1 LQKEQHPIR
10 GYLLIA
16 AASFCYGGSATLGKA
31 AFRGLLAKRDAALP
45 QLDPL
50 ILAQARSTLSL
61 LILVP
66 ILLAWKGREG
76 FSLSRRD
83 VLRCALLGIAGVAA
97 SNFFYYYAI
106 DKTSVATAI
115 IVQYTAPIWVLLY
128 MVLRRI
134 QHATPQRTIAVGLAV
149 CGCALS
155 IGILATTG
163 SWPFVRLAGIKV
175 NALGVGAALMA
186 AFSFAFY
193 STFGQFMVS
202 RHDRWKILVYA
213 MFGAAAFWI
222 VVNPPWKIFAA
233 HYSSEQW
240 LFLLVFS
247 IASMLLPLSLYF
259 AGLQYLD
266 ATRAIVT
273 SCFEPVFAILFAATF
288 VQEPV
293 GPIQIL
299 GMVLV
304 LAASVMVQLPG
315 RNQTARLPSSA
326 TAD

>member
-1 LQKEQHPIR
+1 MQKEHHPIR

-31 AFRGLLAKRDAALP
+31 VFRGMLAKRDAALP

-66 ILLAWKGREG
+66 ILLAWRGPK
-76 FSLSRRD
+76 SLALSRRD
-83 VLRCALLGIAGVAA
+83 VMRCFVLGVLGVAA

-128 MVLRRI
+128 MVVRRI
-134 QHATPQRTIAVGLAV
+134 QRPTAQRVMAVALAV
-149 CGCALS
+149 FGSSLS
-155 IGILATTG
+155 IGVVTAVSG
-163 SWPFVRLAGIKV
+163 WPFVHLAGIKM

-193 STFGQFMVS
+193 STLGQFMVS
-202 RHDRWKILVYA
+202 RHDRWKVLVYA
-213 MFGAAAFWI
+213 MFGAATFWMI
-222 VVNPPWKIFAA
+222 VNPPWKIIAA
-233 HYSSEQW
+233 HYSREQW
-240 LFLLVFS
+240 LFLLIFA

-259 AGLQYLD
+259 AGLQQLD

-273 SCFEPVFAILFAATF
+273 SCLEPVFAILFAATF
-288 VQEPV
+288 VYETI
-293 GPIQIL
+293 GPIQIM

-304 LAASVMVQLPG
+304 LAASVMVQLPE
-315 RNQTARLPSSA
+315 RNRSA
-326 TAD
+326 VLSHSAMAD

>member
-1 LQKEQHPIR
+1 LQKENHPIR

-31 AFRGLLAKRDAALP
+31 VFRGMLAKHDAALP

-66 ILLAWKGREG
+66 ILLAWRGPK
-76 FSLSRRD
+76 SLVLSRRD
-83 VLRCALLGIAGVAA
+83 VLRCLLLGIAGVAA

-115 IVQYTAPIWVLLY
+115 IVQYTAPVWVLLY
-128 MVLRRI
+128 MVMRRI
-134 QHATPQRTIAVGLAV
+134 QRPTTQRTMAVALAV
-149 CGCALS
+149 IGSALS
-155 IGILATTG
+155 IGIVTSASG
-163 SWPFVRLAGIKV
+163 WPFLHFVGIKY

-193 STFGQFMVS
+193 STFGQFMVT
-202 RHDRWKILVYA
+202 RHDRWKVLAYA
-213 MFGAAAFWI
+213 MFGAAAFWMI
-222 VVNPPWKIFAA
+222 VNPPWKIIAA
-233 HYSSEQW
+233 HYSREQW
-240 LFLLVFS
+240 LFLLIFA

-259 AGLQYLD
+259 AGLQHLD

-273 SCFEPVFAILFAATF
+273 SCLEPVFAILFAATF
-288 VQEPV
+288 VYETI
-293 GPIQIL
+293 GPIQIM
-299 GMVLV
+299 GMILV
-304 LAASVMVQLPG
+304 LAASVMVQLPE
-315 RNQTARLPSSA
+315 RNRAAVLSHSA
-326 TAD
+326 MAD